1 MVMFHS
7 QCLSEPTVVSKLV
20 SILNKNSGEVIQK
33 HPRCL
38 TKQMNAI
45 IELKFHRPVCLELYR
60 ENKVLGRFMLRYS
73 GKTIAAGMIS
83 EIK

>member
-1 MVMFHS
+1 
-7 QCLSEPTVVSKLV
+7 
-20 SILNKNSGEVIQK
+20 
-33 HPRCL
+33 
-38 TKQMNAI
+38 MNAI

-83 EIK
+83 EVRSVLFNPITGGIRDYPITGGGVLIF